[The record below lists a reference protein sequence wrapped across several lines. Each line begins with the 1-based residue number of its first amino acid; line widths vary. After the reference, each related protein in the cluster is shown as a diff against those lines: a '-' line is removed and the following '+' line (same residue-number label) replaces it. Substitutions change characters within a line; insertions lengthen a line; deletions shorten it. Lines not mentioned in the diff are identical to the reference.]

1 MRGIRFNRNM
11 KKNRNNRYKPF
22 SLRAFR
28 GQEFGSCKCH
38 SLPESSLISPR
49 YAWDSNRCDRAFPGP
64 RTSFG
69 RPTKSPQQHQ
79 KPWLRNHGLQEDSVE
94 IAPQN
99 RNRPC
104 GFGCVYSPLADGPAR
119 SGSCG
124 VGIVS
129 IRRRFRAAATSP
141 ELVAG
146 ALSITKTC
154 GATPSGL
161 RRPKEL

>member
-11 KKNRNNRYKPF
+11 KKNRNNRYKPV
-22 SLRAFR
+22 SRRAFR
-28 GQEFGSCKCH
+28 GQGFGSCKCNP
-38 SLPESSLISPR
+38 LAFSSLISPR
-49 YAWDSNRCDRAFPGP
+49 YALDSNRRDQAFPGP
-64 RTSFG
+64 RTSCG
-69 RPTKSPQQHQ
+69 IPTKSPQKHQ
-79 KPWLRNHGLQEDSVE
+79 KPWLRNHGLQEDSVGMV
-94 IAPQN
+94 PRSPN
-99 RNRPC
+99 RHH
-104 GFGCVYSPLADGPAR
+104 GFCSVYSPLADGPAR

-124 VGIVS
+124 LGIVS
-129 IRRRFRAAATSP
+129 IRRRFSAAATSP